1 MADIS
6 KQINEGQKK
15 WRQGVDLTS
24 ADDVNDYI
32 EFKTLEYKYYKFTND
47 DLWEQYKEDFTDF
60 TEAVFKACNLTAVRN
75 LRTLLRNQGVWV
87 ARDRRITIARSLYD
101 TLCEEDPTEWSKE
114 EIQEHIK
121 ASGLFSS
128 FKLNRI
134 SGLIADP
141 LNEVQAT
148 DQSGFGIDLTGQGT
162 PEPQVTDRNTPGTQ
176 GTDQNPPVTQV
187 TNPQTTQAKTY
198 GKELA
203 NLAKLYTDES
213 KYSGDNDNFDF
224 KLTIFT
230 DLCQKADIPKQE
242 FSQAYSTMLRG
253 LALDHYYTNLKSNP
267 LGVPFDKLCEAT
279 RNYFEGPEYKRDIL
293 TQWNAIKLRTVIDKN
308 TGRST
313 TECLQILIKDLRH
326 LQHGLD
332 TTLRTDEFLHNKLIT
347 ACQELEPC
355 KYACYKPADTL
366 AGLINDLRSSIAT
379 YEASN
384 PSSNTQAFITDPQNP
399 QTDSDAYFTDRR
411 YRQQYPP
418 RPSPIRN
425 SRSNSR
431 TNAYPRRQTSRK
443 CYICRKEGCWSTRH
457 TQEERD
463 KYRKRLDNRI
473 TQFLLDHE
481 GEDGGDESLDESIEA
496 LIIDFDS
503 DIQEQETSETFL
515 TTFGPFTD
523 DQAFNITTVLADRSF
538 AHSIAPENSSA
549 SSPVGPVTDV
559 TNREQDPFAY
569 ITTERY
575 TSKEFYGVM
584 IDTGASKMSTA
595 GYGQYLAY
603 KTTTN
608 DNTDI
613 NTMQTG
619 AVNVQFGIGSTASIG
634 SVIVKTPIGLV
645 DFHVVKADTPFLL
658 CLADMDRL
666 RVYYNN
672 VTDTLIGPA
681 ITTLPITRRFGH
693 PFLVW
698 GEALRTYVQ
707 ESFDY
712 NPCYLTSTEIHRLHR
727 RFGHPSAEKLY
738 RVLERSGHD
747 DVNKQAIDHLTKYCS
762 FCQKYGRSPGR
773 FKFTLR
779 EDLDFNHSVY
789 VDIMYINGSPV
800 LHIIDEATRYQA
812 ARWLQNISAK
822 HTWDT
827 LRACWIDTYIG
838 PPEYITHDAGRNF
851 ISKEFQ
857 QYATAMAISTKT
869 VPVEAH
875 WSVGLVERAHPAL
888 RRAYQIITDECKDIQ
903 KELAL
908 QMAVKAV
915 NDTAGPDGLV
925 PTLLVYGAY
934 PRMSNLDPPAPS
946 VTDRAT
952 AIRKAMAEIVKL
964 RAKQTINSALHHR
977 NGPDTTSVH
986 DLPLNSEVLVW
997 RESGSWTGPYRLL
1010 AIEGETC
1017 RIQLPSGP
1025 TSFRSTSVKP
1035 YFRSETT
1042 RDDKLDELEAPQE
1055 PTEPAESIVPLLAKR
1070 GRGRPR
1076 KHPVTENRLTS
1087 ADAPV
1092 KQPPPADISVLVQET
1107 PFTDSRRKEINGL
1120 LEKGVFAVVTDRD
1133 VPQGVRI
1140 FNSRFVDEIKH
1151 PGTDKAFEKSRLV
1164 VQAYNDQGKD
1174 LVLTQSPT
1182 IQRVSQRIIL
1192 ALAPGLQQA
1201 KSVALY
1207 LRDISQ
1213 AYVQSNT
1220 YLSRDIFI
1228 RPPLELNL
1236 QLGTI
1241 LRVVKPLYGVPEAGN
1256 HWFKT
1261 YHQHHVRKLKMDQS
1275 TYDPCL
1281 LYTLS
1286 NGLGIVGLQTDDTL
1300 FLADQTFADA
1310 EETELQEAKLL
1321 AKPREQLTE
1330 QTPIKFNGGLITQ
1343 KGNLIEL
1350 TQERQA
1356 QNLKLV
1362 TARPTDLTSSRGE
1375 TRKTVNTKD
1384 QYVAQRARGAYIATV
1399 CQPESSYD
1407 LSFAAQVT
1415 DPQEA
1420 DVKQLNKRIQWQ
1432 IDNAARGL
1440 TFVPLDLNSLS
1451 LLVFTDASF
1460 ANNKDLS
1467 SQIGFVIVLTDRN
1480 QSANVLHWS
1489 SIKCKRVTRSVLA
1502 SELYALAHGFDI
1514 GAAIKSTIQRIL
1526 QLEQLP
1532 LVLCTDSK
1540 SLYDCLVKLG
1550 TTQEKRLMVDLMC
1563 LRQAYERR
1571 EITEVKWISG
1581 KDNPADA
1588 MTKAKPCQA
1597 LKTLI
1602 DTNKLDLKVTEWV
1615 ERD

>member
-1 MADIS
+1 
-6 KQINEGQKK
+6 
-15 WRQGVDLTS
+15 
-24 ADDVNDYI
+24 
-32 EFKTLEYKYYKFTND
+32 
-47 DLWEQYKEDFTDF
+47 
-60 TEAVFKACNLTAVRN
+60 
-75 LRTLLRNQGVWV
+75 
-87 ARDRRITIARSLYD
+87 
-101 TLCEEDPTEWSKE
+101 
-114 EIQEHIK
+114 
-121 ASGLFSS
+121 
-128 FKLNRI
+128 
-134 SGLIADP
+134 
-141 LNEVQAT
+141 
-148 DQSGFGIDLTGQGT
+148 
-162 PEPQVTDRNTPGTQ
+162 
-176 GTDQNPPVTQV
+176 
-187 TNPQTTQAKTY
+187 
-198 GKELA
+198 
-203 NLAKLYTDES
+203 
-213 KYSGDNDNFDF
+213 
-224 KLTIFT
+224 
-230 DLCQKADIPKQE
+230 
-242 FSQAYSTMLRG
+242 
-253 LALDHYYTNLKSNP
+253 
-267 LGVPFDKLCEAT
+267 
-279 RNYFEGPEYKRDIL
+279 
-293 TQWNAIKLRTVIDKN
+293 
-308 TGRST
+308 
-313 TECLQILIKDLRH
+313 
-326 LQHGLD
+326 
-332 TTLRTDEFLHNKLIT
+332 
-347 ACQELEPC
+347 
-355 KYACYKPADTL
+355 
-366 AGLINDLRSSIAT
+366 
-379 YEASN
+379 
-384 PSSNTQAFITDPQNP
+384 
-399 QTDSDAYFTDRR
+399 
-411 YRQQYPP
+411 
-418 RPSPIRN
+418 
-425 SRSNSR
+425 
-431 TNAYPRRQTSRK
+431 
-443 CYICRKEGCWSTRH
+443 
-457 TQEERD
+457 
-463 KYRKRLDNRI
+463 
-473 TQFLLDHE
+473 
-481 GEDGGDESLDESIEA
+481 
-496 LIIDFDS
+496 
-503 DIQEQETSETFL
+503 
-515 TTFGPFTD
+515 
-523 DQAFNITTVLADRSF
+523 
-538 AHSIAPENSSA
+538 
-549 SSPVGPVTDV
+549 
-559 TNREQDPFAY
+559 
-569 ITTERY
+569 
-575 TSKEFYGVM
+575 
-584 IDTGASKMSTA
+584 
-595 GYGQYLAY
+595 
-603 KTTTN
+603 
-608 DNTDI
+608 
-613 NTMQTG
+613 
-619 AVNVQFGIGSTASIG
+619 
-634 SVIVKTPIGLV
+634 
-645 DFHVVKADTPFLL
+645 
-658 CLADMDRL
+658 MDRL

-681 ITTLPITRRFGH
+681 TTTLPITRRFGH

-698 GEALRTYVQ
+698 GETLRTYIQ

-738 RVLERSGHD
+738 RVLERSGHNN
-747 DVNKQAIDHLTKYCS
+747 VNKKAIDHLTKYCS

-789 VDIMYINGSPV
+789 VDVMYINGSPV

-822 HTWDT
+822 HTWDI

-857 QYATAMAISTKT
+857 QYAMAMAISTKA

-946 VTDRAT
+946 ITDRA
-952 AIRKAMAEIVKL
+952 AIIRKAIAEIVKL
-964 RAKQTINSALHHR
+964 RAKQAVNSALHHR

-986 DLPLNSEVLVW
+986 NLPLNSEVLVW
-997 RESGSWTGPYRLL
+997 RESGNWTGPYRLL

-1017 RIQLPSGP
+1017 RVQLPSGP

-1042 RDDKLDELEAPQE
+1042 CNNEPDEPEDPTPATEVPQE
-1055 PTEPAESIVPLLAKR
+1055 PTEPAGPTTPPVKR

-1076 KHPVTENRLTS
+1076 KHPATENNH
-1087 ADAPV
+1087 A
-1092 KQPPPADISVLVQET
+1092 PADISILIQEAQ
-1107 PFTDSRRKEINGL
+1107 FTDSRRKEINGL
-1120 LEKGVFAVVTDRD
+1120 LEKGV
-1133 VPQGVRI
+1133 
-1140 FNSRFVDEIKH
+1140 
-1151 PGTDKAFEKSRLV
+1151 TDKAFEKSRLV

-1192 ALAPGLQQA
+1192 ALAPGLQQTR
-1201 KSVALY
+1201 SVTLY

-1228 RPPLELNL
+1228 RPPPELNL
-1236 QLGTI
+1236 QPGAI

-1300 FLADQTFADA
+1300 FLADQSFADA
-1310 EETELQEAKLL
+1310 EEAELQEAKFL

-1343 KGNLIEL
+1343 KGNLIKL

-1362 TARPTDLTSSRGE
+1362 TARPTDLTSTRGE

-1399 CQPESSYD
+1399 CQPESAYD

-1415 DPQEA
+1415 DPQEEN
-1420 DVKQLNKRIQWQ
+1420 VKQLNKRIQWQ
-1432 IDNAARGL
+1432 IDNATRGL
-1440 TFVPLDLNSLS
+1440 TFVPLDMDSLS

-1480 QSANVLHWS
+1480 QSANTLHWS

-1514 GAAIKSTIQRIL
+1514 GAAIKSTIQKIL
-1526 QLEQLP
+1526 QLKQLP

-1563 LRQAYERR
+1563 LRQAYEQR
-1571 EITEVKWISG
+1571 EITEVRWISG
-1581 KDNPADA
+1581 GDNPADA

-1597 LKTLI
+1597 LKNLI
-1602 DTNKLDLKVTEWV
+1602 DTNKLNLRVTEWV

>member
-1 MADIS
+1 
-6 KQINEGQKK
+6 
-15 WRQGVDLTS
+15 
-24 ADDVNDYI
+24 
-32 EFKTLEYKYYKFTND
+32 
-47 DLWEQYKEDFTDF
+47 
-60 TEAVFKACNLTAVRN
+60 
-75 LRTLLRNQGVWV
+75 
-87 ARDRRITIARSLYD
+87 
-101 TLCEEDPTEWSKE
+101 
-114 EIQEHIK
+114 
-121 ASGLFSS
+121 
-128 FKLNRI
+128 
-134 SGLIADP
+134 
-141 LNEVQAT
+141 
-148 DQSGFGIDLTGQGT
+148 
-162 PEPQVTDRNTPGTQ
+162 
-176 GTDQNPPVTQV
+176 
-187 TNPQTTQAKTY
+187 
-198 GKELA
+198 
-203 NLAKLYTDES
+203 
-213 KYSGDNDNFDF
+213 
-224 KLTIFT
+224 
-230 DLCQKADIPKQE
+230 
-242 FSQAYSTMLRG
+242 
-253 LALDHYYTNLKSNP
+253 
-267 LGVPFDKLCEAT
+267 
-279 RNYFEGPEYKRDIL
+279 
-293 TQWNAIKLRTVIDKN
+293 
-308 TGRST
+308 
-313 TECLQILIKDLRH
+313 
-326 LQHGLD
+326 
-332 TTLRTDEFLHNKLIT
+332 
-347 ACQELEPC
+347 
-355 KYACYKPADTL
+355 
-366 AGLINDLRSSIAT
+366 
-379 YEASN
+379 
-384 PSSNTQAFITDPQNP
+384 
-399 QTDSDAYFTDRR
+399 
-411 YRQQYPP
+411 
-418 RPSPIRN
+418 
-425 SRSNSR
+425 
-431 TNAYPRRQTSRK
+431 
-443 CYICRKEGCWSTRH
+443 
-457 TQEERD
+457 
-463 KYRKRLDNRI
+463 
-473 TQFLLDHE
+473 
-481 GEDGGDESLDESIEA
+481 
-496 LIIDFDS
+496 
-503 DIQEQETSETFL
+503 
-515 TTFGPFTD
+515 
-523 DQAFNITTVLADRSF
+523 
-538 AHSIAPENSSA
+538 
-549 SSPVGPVTDV
+549 
-559 TNREQDPFAY
+559 
-569 ITTERY
+569 
-575 TSKEFYGVM
+575 
-584 IDTGASKMSTA
+584 
-595 GYGQYLAY
+595 
-603 KTTTN
+603 
-608 DNTDI
+608 
-613 NTMQTG
+613 
-619 AVNVQFGIGSTASIG
+619 
-634 SVIVKTPIGLV
+634 
-645 DFHVVKADTPFLL
+645 
-658 CLADMDRL
+658 
-666 RVYYNN
+666 
-672 VTDTLIGPA
+672 
-681 ITTLPITRRFGH
+681 
-693 PFLVW
+693 
-698 GEALRTYVQ
+698 
-707 ESFDY
+707 
-712 NPCYLTSTEIHRLHR
+712 
-727 RFGHPSAEKLY
+727 
-738 RVLERSGHD
+738 
-747 DVNKQAIDHLTKYCS
+747 
-762 FCQKYGRSPGR
+762 
-773 FKFTLR
+773 
-779 EDLDFNHSVY
+779 
-789 VDIMYINGSPV
+789 MYINGSPV

-822 HTWDT
+822 HTWDI

-857 QYATAMAISTKT
+857 QYATAMAISTKA

-888 RRAYQIITDECKDIQ
+888 RRAYQIITDECKDIH

-946 VTDRAT
+946 VTDRAA

-964 RAKQTINSALHHR
+964 RAKQTVNKALHHR
-977 NGPDTTSVH
+977 NGPDTTSIRN
-986 DLPLNSEVLVW
+986 LPLNSEVLVW
-997 RESGSWTGPYRLL
+997 RESGNWTGPYRLL
-1010 AIEGETC
+1010 AVEGETC
-1017 RIQLPSGP
+1017 SIQLPNGP

-1035 YFRSETT
+1035 YFRSETSET
-1042 RDDKLDELEAPQE
+1042 ARDVDPDELEAPSPTPEVSQE
-1055 PTEPAESIVPLLAKR
+1055 FIEPAEPKR

-1076 KHPVTENRLTS
+1076 KHPVTDPVTENPVTENHLTS
-1087 ADAPV
+1087 ADTPV
-1092 KQPPPADISVLVQET
+1092 KQLLSADISVLVQET

-1120 LEKGVFAVVTDRD
+1120 LEKGVFAVVTDSD

-1192 ALAPGLQQA
+1192 ALTPALQQA

-1213 AYVQSNT
+1213 AYVQSDT
-1220 YLSRDIFI
+1220 FLSRDIFI
-1228 RPPLELNL
+1228 RPPPELNL
-1236 QLGTI
+1236 QSGTI

-1261 YHQHHVRKLKMDQS
+1261 YHQHHVRKLKMEQS

-1310 EETELQEAKLL
+1310 EETELREAKFL

-1330 QTPIKFNGGLITQ
+1330 QTPVKFNGGLITQ
-1343 KGNLIEL
+1343 TGNLIKL

-1356 QNLKLV
+1356 QNLRLV
-1362 TARPTDLTSSRGE
+1362 IAKPTDLTSSRGE
-1375 TRKTVNTKD
+1375 IRKTVNTKD

-1432 IDNAARGL
+1432 IDNSTRGL
-1440 TFVPLDLNSLS
+1440 TFVPLDMNSLS

-1480 QSANVLHWS
+1480 QSANILHWS

-1502 SELYALAHGFDI
+1502 SELYGLAHGFDM

-1571 EITEVKWISG
+1571 EITEVKWIRG
-1581 KDNPADA
+1581 GNNPADA

-1602 DTNKLDLKVTEWV
+1602 DTNKLNLEVNEWV